1 MEDNP
6 ILRKCMEGTGIHRP
20 RNVDWKRAAGLL
32 YGDWGTSKAY
42 VTGFAFSAS
51 AFALG
56 YHSYPIILAVLLL
69 TACVAYNYTIVCK
82 YFPDG
87 GGVYSAARNQS
98 RVLAVIGA
106 LLLIANF
113 TVTAA
118 MSCWSGMLYFGIPKE
133 YVQISTICFILLI
146 GVMNYFG
153 PKHTGSIAATL
164 AVPMAIAVFLI
175 IFLSAPHLTTKNL
188 LPMKEGFTVN
198 WLAFT
203 SLILALSGVEAIA
216 NMTGVMK
223 LDPDASYE
231 KPKVS
236 KTATK
241 AILVVAVECVLGT
254 ALLALAMYSLP
265 KELETVLRERWEDMI
280 RLLAEQYGSMAIS
293 PTFGKIFGIVTG
305 IIVGL
310 LLLSAVNTAIG
321 ALIGLLYMLSRDGEM
336 PRSFTKLN
344 SYGVPTYSL
353 IIATM
358 MPVIVAAISSNLES
372 LMGLYAI
379 GVVGAITVNLG
390 SCTFNRK
397 LPLKWFERIIMALT
411 FIVLFAVEL
420 TIAKTRQD
428 ALFFAVC
435 VVGAGLALRG
445 YTQKLAGYRTLVVKE
460 HIAAQIAPEEV
471 PSFKLSSFQCQTI
484 MVAVRGITSVIEF
497 AIEEAKL
504 RNARL
509 FVLYVQEIAVPP
521 MGMGNNFN
529 EIKTWRDDKNAS
541 KIMYHVMKLGHAE
554 NVEILPL
561 YATGNNPASIIV
573 DVAATYGVDLL
584 ILGTPKR
591 KKLIEILRGNVVQEV
606 ANNLP
611 DNIRLVIYG

>member
-1 MEDNP
+1 MDG
-6 ILRKCMEGTGIHRP
+6 IGIHRP

-87 GGVYSAARNQS
+87 GGVYSAAKNQS
-98 RVLAVIGA
+98 RILAVIGA

-118 MSCWSGMLYFGIPKE
+118 MSCWAGMLYFGVPKE
-133 YVQISTICFILLI
+133 YVQITTICVILFIGFL
-146 GVMNYFG
+146 NYFG
-153 PKHTGSIAATL
+153 PKHTGSVALSL
-164 AVPMAIAVFLI
+164 ALPMAIIVFII
-175 IFLSAPHLTTKNL
+175 IFLSLPYLTTKNL
-188 LPMKEGFTVN
+188 LPLKPDFKTN
-198 WLAFT
+198 WVAFT

-223 LDPDASYE
+223 LDPGSSYE
-231 KPKVS
+231 KPTVS
-236 KTATK
+236 KTASK
-241 AILVVAVECVLGT
+241 AIFVVAIECVLGT
-254 ALLALAMYSLP
+254 ALLALAMFSLP
-265 KELETVLRERWEDMI
+265 KEIEPILRERWEDMI
-280 RLLAEQYGSMAIS
+280 RLLAEQYGTIAIN
-293 PTFGKIFGIVTG
+293 PFFGKIFGIVTG
-305 IIVGL
+305 LIVGL

-336 PRSFTKLN
+336 PQAFTKLN
-344 SYGVPTYSL
+344 NYGVPIYSL
-353 IIATM
+353 IIATIL
-358 MPVIVAAISSNLES
+358 PVIVAAISSNLES

-390 SCTFNRK
+390 SCTFNKK
-397 LPLKWFERIIMALT
+397 LPLKWVERIIMGLT

-435 VVGAGLALRG
+435 VVGAGLAVRS

-460 HIAAQIAPEEV
+460 HIAAHIAPEEV
-471 PSFKLSSFQCQTI
+471 PNFKLPLAHCQTI
-484 MVAVRGITSVIEF
+484 MVAVRGITPVIDF
-497 AIEEAKL
+497 AVEEAKL

-509 FVLYVQEIAVPP
+509 LVFYVREISVPP
-521 MGMGNNFN
+521 MGVENNFQ
-529 EIKTWRDDKNAS
+529 EVKSWRDDPHAS
-541 KIMYHVMKLGHAE
+541 QIMCYAIRLGEAA
-554 NVEILPL
+554 NVQILPV
-561 YATGNNPASIIV
+561 YACASNISLTIA
-573 DVAATYGVDLL
+573 DVASTMGVDLL
-584 ILGTPKR
+584 ILGSPRRST
-591 KKLIEILRGNVVQEV
+591 LIKILRGNVVQEV
-606 ANNLP
+606 AQVLP
-611 DNIRLVIYG
+611 ENIRLIIYG